1 MLGELINSFFL
12 SRPQPN
18 QQQQQHQQAPP
29 QDQRPDERQKS
40 PTPQPPPPT
49 KMKEDSIEKIKK
61 IQADVLALMDQ
72 VEHFEATGRDKRYM
86 YLDEML
92 TQNLLKLDTVDT
104 EGKDNIKLAR
114 REAIKCINHCISVLE
129 AKVDASEEL
138 PANNHPG
145 DSAAETHDSQPVDKK
160 SASAD
165 NVLKNAEQS
174 AEIKKSSSQK

>member
-1 MLGELINSFFL
+1 
-12 SRPQPN
+12 
-18 QQQQQHQQAPP
+18 
-29 QDQRPDERQKS
+29 
-40 PTPQPPPPT
+40 
-49 KMKEDSIEKIKK
+49 MKEDSIVKIKK
-61 IQADVLALMDQ
+61 IQSDVLALMDQ
-72 VEHFEATGRDKRYM
+72 VEHFEATGRKDKRYL

-129 AKVDASEEL
+129 AKVDAADEAAKDQP
-138 PANNHPG
+138 PADNPTEATG
-145 DSAAETHDSQPVDKK
+145 GSQPCDKK

-165 NVLKNAEQS
+165 NVLKNSEQS